1 MDYPSP
7 LYYEKR
13 QRRALRSAQAAVP
26 VLVRLFEPQSVL
38 DVGCG
43 RGEWLAALR
52 EAGIDDLCGIDHAP
66 AFSADLAV
74 PRELLTTLDLSAP
87 FRLRREFDLALCL
100 EVAQFLPSESAS
112 TLVESIVRH
121 AKTVVFS
128 AAVPGQGGDGNSNPQ
143 WPSYWAELFSRS
155 GYVAEDSLRPLL
167 WLNADIAWWYRQNVV
182 VYRASSQP
190 MRAERDGDTKIW
202 PLPLIHPGWLGHEP
216 S

>member
-87 FRLRREFDLALCL
+87 FRLQREFDLALCL

-121 AKTVVFS
+121 AKTVIFS

-190 MRAERDGDTKIW
+190 MRAKRRGDTKIW